1 MATLSSR
8 MKKYEYVTR
17 TFLTRRSPVI
27 IRIDGKAFH
36 SFTRKF
42 QRPFD
47 EILRQTMVETC
58 KYLCANIMGCKLA
71 YTQSDE
77 ISLLLVDYQ
86 SLDTEAWFD
95 NNLSK
100 IISISASMATLAF
113 NKSFKEIV
121 EKSDVENK
129 DIYRKKYD
137 QALFDARAFVLPIE
151 EVNNYFLWR
160 QQDASKNSINM
171 VGQSEFAFAELQKL
185 NTNQVQEK
193 LWQERGIN
201 WNNFSVPNKRGTCI
215 IKEEY
220 LKGET
225 IRHRWAADE
234 NIPIFSANPNYIE
247 RFVKL

>member
-77 ISLLLVDYQ
+77 ISLLLINYEKKIYKNPYCNIFNSDY
-86 SLDTEAWFD
+86 D
-95 NNLSK
+95 NTSGFRVRKYCLFQH
-100 IISISASMATLAF
+100 IS
-113 NKSFKEIV
+113 SF
-121 EKSDVENK
+121 
-129 DIYRKKYD
+129 
-137 QALFDARAFVLPIE
+137 
-151 EVNNYFLWR
+151 
-160 QQDASKNSINM
+160 
-171 VGQSEFAFAELQKL
+171 
-185 NTNQVQEK
+185 
-193 LWQERGIN
+193 
-201 WNNFSVPNKRGTCI
+201 
-215 IKEEY
+215 
-220 LKGET
+220 
-225 IRHRWAADE
+225 
-234 NIPIFSANPNYIE
+234 
-247 RFVKL
+247 